1 MIAKELNLVKLKNK
15 EILGVMQIL
24 IKNEQVNCKDEVSLR
39 HEKKVKELK
48 KKVVS
53 NNPIFISQE
62 ERFAQVNKADKHVES
77 IRSKNLNMNRQELR
91 IQKFKE
97 QKSSNTFAST
107 ANNFSHLD

>member
-1 MIAKELNLVKLKNK
+1 MK
-15 EILGVMQIL
+15 
-24 IKNEQVNCKDEVSLR
+24 
-39 HEKKVKELK
+39 HEKKVKDLK
-48 KKVVS
+48 KKIVS
-53 NNPIFISQE
+53 NNPIFISPE
-62 ERFAQVNKADKHVES
+62 ERLAHQGNKGGDKQVES